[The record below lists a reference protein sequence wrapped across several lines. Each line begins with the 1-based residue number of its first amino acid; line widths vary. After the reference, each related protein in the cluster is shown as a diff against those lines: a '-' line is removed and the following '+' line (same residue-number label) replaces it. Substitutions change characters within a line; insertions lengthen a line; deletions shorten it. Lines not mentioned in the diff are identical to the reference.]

1 MTPEIERQCIQDVL
15 RGNVN
20 AFEMLVNAY
29 EKTVYNL
36 ALRTLGNPQDAEDVT
51 QEAFLKAYRS
61 LSSYRGDSKFS
72 VWLYRIVSNL
82 CLDQLRA
89 KKRRP
94 TQSLTVENDEGE
106 EDTLEI
112 PDEQF
117 SPEKLLDR
125 KLTQESVRRGLASL
139 PDDAK
144 QILLLRE
151 IQGMSYEEIADVLD
165 LEPGTV
171 KSRIFRAR
179 KKLCAFLLQDGNLPD
194 ALASK
199 YSGGGDT
206 L

>member
-1 MTPEIERQCIQDVL
+1 MTPEQELHWIRRVL
-15 RGNVN
+15 DGDVN
-20 AFEMLVNAY
+20 AFEHLVQAY
-29 EKTVYNL
+29 EKNIYNL

-61 LSSYRGDSKFS
+61 LSCFRGDSKFS

-89 KKRRP
+89 KSRRP
-94 TQSLTVENDEGE
+94 SQSLTVEDDEGE
-106 EDTLEI
+106 IDELEI
-112 PDEQF
+112 PDEHF

-125 KLTQESVRRGLASL
+125 KLTRESVQRGLASL
-139 PDDAK
+139 PDESR

-151 IQGMSYEEIADVLD
+151 IQGLSYEEIGLALD

-179 KKLCAFLLQDGNLPD
+179 KRLCAFLMQDGNLPD
-194 ALASK
+194 DLASK
-199 YSGGGDT
+199 YLRGGERP
-206 L
+206 

>member
-1 MTPEIERQCIQDVL
+1 MTPEHEKHCIERVL
-15 RGNVN
+15 KGDVN
-20 AFEMLVNAY
+20 AFEHLVHAY

-36 ALRTLGNPQDAEDVT
+36 ALRSLGNRQDAEDVT

-89 KKRRP
+89 RQRRP
-94 TQSLTVENDEGE
+94 AQSLTVENDEGE
-106 EDTLEI
+106 SEELEI
-112 PDEQF
+112 TDEHF
-117 SPEKLLDR
+117 SPERLLDR
-125 KLTQESVRRGLASL
+125 KLTRESVQRGLASL
-139 PDDAK
+139 PDDAR

-151 IQGMSYEEIADVLD
+151 LQGLSYEEIGQTLD

-179 KKLCAFLLQDGNLPD
+179 KRLCAYLMQDGNLPD
-194 ALASK
+194 SLASK
-199 YSGGGDT
+199 YAGGGDT
-206 L
+206 P